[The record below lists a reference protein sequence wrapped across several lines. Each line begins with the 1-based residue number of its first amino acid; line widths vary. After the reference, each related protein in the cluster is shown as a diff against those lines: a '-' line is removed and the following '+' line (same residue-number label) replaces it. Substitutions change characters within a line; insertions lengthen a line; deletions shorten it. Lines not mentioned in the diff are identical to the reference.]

1 MSTQNSDKTDRS
13 TLLKEAILD
22 AKMVKAVALA
32 NAKLVVEEQ
41 FTPRLQSML
50 SKKIQQEVEGEDAVG
65 ADDEASD
72 IDDIQPDPQKPVTQA
87 PAQPA
92 QTPIAPEAP
101 KAPAPSTEA
110 PVEQPAP
117 EAQIAPTAD
126 VPATTPEAPVPEV
139 TPSIPA
145 QEPAPIPGET
155 TDVPVVPGSTEQ
167 EGDDIDVEAL
177 IKELSIE
184 APTETQ
190 PVADGQGDDDDVEI
204 DLESLFDKDGIEPDA
219 NATQE
224 PSQEKVDETAS
235 TGEITDAEIEDLLR
249 EIKSGSDDEKSEE
262 DDSDEEDKDDES
274 KCIKEENISLS
285 KKLNEAL
292 DTVQYLRDRINEI
305 NVLNS
310 KLLYTNKL
318 FKEHTLNVNQK
329 GKVFEAFDHSQS
341 VRETKLIYNT
351 LCESFKSGKE
361 TTAPQRKLASVT
373 STITEGLASKSIAST
388 KPTKPEVILESAN
401 SDKNEL
407 RSRLMQLAGISSKQ
421 R

>member
-50 SKKIQQEVEGEDAVG
+50 SKKIQQEVDGEDAVG

-72 IDDIQPDPQKPVTQA
+72 IDDIQPASQNPVAQV
-87 PAQPA
+87 PA
-92 QTPIAPEAP
+92 PIAPEAP
-101 KAPAPSTEA
+101 IAPAPSTEA

-126 VPATTPEAPVPEV
+126 VPVTAPEAPTPEV
-139 TPSIPA
+139 APSIQA

-177 IKELSIE
+177 IKELSAE
-184 APTETQ
+184 APTEAQ
-190 PVADGQGDDDDVEI
+190 PVTDTQEDDDDVEI
-204 DLESLFDKDGIEPDA
+204 NLESLFDKDGIEPDA
-219 NATQE
+219 NAIQE

-262 DDSDEEDKDDES
+262 EDEEDKDDES

-329 GKVFEAFDHSQS
+329 GKVFEAFDRSQS

>member
-50 SKKIQQEVEGEDAVG
+50 SKKIQQEVDGEDAVG

-72 IDDIQPDPQKPVTQA
+72 IDDIQPASQTPVAQV
-87 PAQPA
+87 PA
-92 QTPIAPEAP
+92 PIAPEAP
-101 KAPAPSTEA
+101 IAPAPSTEA

-126 VPATTPEAPVPEV
+126 VPVTAPEAPTPEV
-139 TPSIPA
+139 APSIQA

-177 IKELSIE
+177 IKELSAE
-184 APTETQ
+184 APTEAQ
-190 PVADGQGDDDDVEI
+190 PVTDTQEDDDDVEI
-204 DLESLFDKDGIEPDA
+204 NLESLFDKDGIEPDA
-219 NATQE
+219 NAIQE
-224 PSQEKVDETAS
+224 PSQEQVDETAS

-329 GKVFEAFDHSQS
+329 GKVFEAFDRSQS

>member
-50 SKKIQQEVEGEDAVG
+50 SKKIQQEVDGEDAVG

-72 IDDIQPDPQKPVTQA
+72 IDDIQPASQTPVAQVPAQA
-87 PAQPA
+87 PA
-92 QTPIAPEAP
+92 PIAPEAP
-101 KAPAPSTEA
+101 ITPAPSTEA

-126 VPATTPEAPVPEV
+126 VPVTAPEAPTPEV
-139 TPSIPA
+139 APSIQA

-177 IKELSIE
+177 IKELSAE
-184 APTETQ
+184 APTEAQ
-190 PVADGQGDDDDVEI
+190 PVTDTQEDDDDVEI
-204 DLESLFDKDGIEPDA
+204 NLESLFDKDGIEPDA
-219 NATQE
+219 NAIQE
-224 PSQEKVDETAS
+224 PSQEQVDETAS

-262 DDSDEEDKDDES
+262 EDEEDKDDES

-329 GKVFEAFDHSQS
+329 GKVFEAFDRSQS

>member
-50 SKKIQQEVEGEDAVG
+50 SKKIQQEVDGEDAVG

-72 IDDIQPDPQKPVTQA
+72 IDDIQQAPQNPIAPA
-87 PAQPA
+87 PAQA
-92 QTPIAPEAP
+92 PIAPEAP
-101 KAPAPSTEA
+101 IAPAPSTEA

-126 VPATTPEAPVPEV
+126 VPVTAPEAPAPEGA
-139 TPSIPA
+139 PSIPA

-177 IKELSIE
+177 IKELSIG

-190 PVADGQGDDDDVEI
+190 PVADGQEDDDDDVEI
-204 DLESLFDKDGIEPDA
+204 NLESLFDEDGIEPDA
-219 NATQE
+219 NAT
-224 PSQEKVDETAS
+224 QEKVDETAS

-329 GKVFEAFDHSQS
+329 GKVFEAFDRSQS

>member
-72 IDDIQPDPQKPVTQA
+72 IDDIQQAPQNPIAPA
-87 PAQPA
+87 PAQA
-92 QTPIAPEAP
+92 PIAPEAP
-101 KAPAPSTEA
+101 IAPAPGTEA

-126 VPATTPEAPVPEV
+126 VPVTAPEAPAPEV
-139 TPSIPA
+139 APSIPA

-177 IKELSIE
+177 IKELSIG

-190 PVADGQGDDDDVEI
+190 PVADGQEDDDDVEI
-204 DLESLFDKDGIEPDA
+204 NLESLFDKDGIEPDA

-262 DDSDEEDKDDES
+262 EDEEDKDDES

-329 GKVFEAFDHSQS
+329 GKVFEAFDRSQS

>member
-50 SKKIQQEVEGEDAVG
+50 SKKIQQEVDGEDAVG

-72 IDDIQPDPQKPVTQA
+72 IDDIQPDTQKPVAQA
-87 PAQPA
+87 PAQAPA
-92 QTPIAPEAP
+92 PIAPEAP
-101 KAPAPSTEA
+101 ITPAPSTEA

-126 VPATTPEAPVPEV
+126 VPATAPEAPTPEV
-139 TPSIPA
+139 APSIQA

-177 IKELSIE
+177 IKELSAE
-184 APTETQ
+184 APTEAQ
-190 PVADGQGDDDDVEI
+190 PVTDTQEDDDDVEI

-219 NATQE
+219 NAIQE

-235 TGEITDAEIEDLLR
+235 TGEITDAEIEALLR
-249 EIKSGSDDEKSEE
+249 EIESGSDDE
-262 DDSDEEDKDDES
+262 ES
-274 KCIKEENISLS
+274 KRIKEENISLS

-329 GKVFEAFDHSQS
+329 GKVFEAFDRSQS

>member
-72 IDDIQPDPQKPVTQA
+72 IDDIQPDTQKPVAQA
-87 PAQPA
+87 PAQAPA
-92 QTPIAPEAP
+92 PIAPEAP
-101 KAPAPSTEA
+101 ITPAPSTEA

-126 VPATTPEAPVPEV
+126 VPATAPEAPAPEV
-139 TPSIPA
+139 APSIPA

-177 IKELSIE
+177 IKELSLE
-184 APTETQ
+184 APTKTQ
-190 PVADGQGDDDDVEI
+190 PVADGQGDDDDDVEI
-204 DLESLFDKDGIEPDA
+204 NLESLFDKDGIEPDA

-249 EIKSGSDDEKSEE
+249 EIKSGSEE

-274 KCIKEENISLS
+274 KRIKEENISLS

-329 GKVFEAFDHSQS
+329 GKVFEAFDRSQS

>member
-72 IDDIQPDPQKPVTQA
+72 IDDIQPDPQKPVAQA
-87 PAQPA
+87 PAQAPA
-92 QTPIAPEAP
+92 PIAPEAP
-101 KAPAPSTEA
+101 ITPAPSTEA

-126 VPATTPEAPVPEV
+126 VPATAPEAPAPEV
-139 TPSIPA
+139 APSIPA

-155 TDVPVVPGSTEQ
+155 TDVPVAPGSTEQ

-190 PVADGQGDDDDVEI
+190 PVADGQGDDDDDVEI
-204 DLESLFDKDGIEPDA
+204 NLESLFDKDGIEPDA

-249 EIKSGSDDEKSEE
+249 EIKSGSEE

-274 KCIKEENISLS
+274 KRIKEENISLS

-329 GKVFEAFDHSQS
+329 GKVFEAFDRSQS

>member
-50 SKKIQQEVEGEDAVG
+50 SKKIQQEVDGEDAVG

-72 IDDIQPDPQKPVTQA
+72 IDDIQPASQTPVAQV
-87 PAQPA
+87 PA
-92 QTPIAPEAP
+92 PIAPEAP
-101 KAPAPSTEA
+101 IAPAPSTEA

-126 VPATTPEAPVPEV
+126 VPVTAPEAPTPEV
-139 TPSIPA
+139 APSIQA

-177 IKELSIE
+177 IKELSAG
-184 APTETQ
+184 APTEAQ
-190 PVADGQGDDDDVEI
+190 PVTDTQEDDDDVEI
-204 DLESLFDKDGIEPDA
+204 NLESLFDKDGIEPDA
-219 NATQE
+219 NAIQE
-224 PSQEKVDETAS
+224 PSQEQVDETAS

-262 DDSDEEDKDDES
+262 EDEEDKDDES

-329 GKVFEAFDHSQS
+329 GKVFEAFDRSQS

>member
-50 SKKIQQEVEGEDAVG
+50 SKKIQQEVDGEDAVG

-72 IDDIQPDPQKPVTQA
+72 IDDIQPASQTPVAQV
-87 PAQPA
+87 PA
-92 QTPIAPEAP
+92 PIAPEAP
-101 KAPAPSTEA
+101 IAPAPSTEA

-126 VPATTPEAPVPEV
+126 VPVTAPEAPTPEV
-139 TPSIPA
+139 APSIQA

-177 IKELSIE
+177 IKELSAE
-184 APTETQ
+184 APTEAQ
-190 PVADGQGDDDDVEI
+190 PVTDTQEDDDDVEI
-204 DLESLFDKDGIEPDA
+204 NLESLFDKDGIEPDA
-219 NATQE
+219 NAIQE
-224 PSQEKVDETAS
+224 PSQEQVDETAS

-262 DDSDEEDKDDES
+262 EDEEDKDDES

-329 GKVFEAFDHSQS
+329 GKVFEAFDRSQS

>member
-50 SKKIQQEVEGEDAVG
+50 SKKIQQEVDGEDAVG

-72 IDDIQPDPQKPVTQA
+72 IDDIQPASQTPVAQV
-87 PAQPA
+87 PA
-92 QTPIAPEAP
+92 PIAPEAP
-101 KAPAPSTEA
+101 IAPAPSTEA

-126 VPATTPEAPVPEV
+126 VPVTAPEAPTPEV
-139 TPSIPA
+139 APSIQA

-177 IKELSIE
+177 IKELSAE
-184 APTETQ
+184 APTEAQ
-190 PVADGQGDDDDVEI
+190 PVTDTQEDDDDVEI
-204 DLESLFDKDGIEPDA
+204 NLESLFDKDGIEPDA
-219 NATQE
+219 NAIQE

-262 DDSDEEDKDDES
+262 EDEEDKDDES

-329 GKVFEAFDHSQS
+329 GKVFEAFDRSQS

>member
-72 IDDIQPDPQKPVTQA
+72 IDDIQPDPQKPVAQA
-87 PAQPA
+87 PA
-92 QTPIAPEAP
+92 PIAPEAP
-101 KAPAPSTEA
+101 ITPAPSTEA

-126 VPATTPEAPVPEV
+126 VPSTAPEAPAPAVA
-139 TPSIPA
+139 PSIPA

-177 IKELSIE
+177 IKELSLE

-190 PVADGQGDDDDVEI
+190 PVADGQGDDDDDVEI
-204 DLESLFDKDGIEPDA
+204 NLESLFDKDGIEPDA

-249 EIKSGSDDEKSEE
+249 EIKFGSEE

-274 KCIKEENISLS
+274 KRIKEENISLS

-329 GKVFEAFDHSQS
+329 GKVFEAFDRSQS

>member
-72 IDDIQPDPQKPVTQA
+72 IDDIQQAPQNPIAPA
-87 PAQPA
+87 PAQA
-92 QTPIAPEAP
+92 PIAPEAP
-101 KAPAPSTEA
+101 IAPAPSTEA

-126 VPATTPEAPVPEV
+126 VPVTAPEAPAPEV
-139 TPSIPA
+139 APSIPA

-177 IKELSIE
+177 IKELSIG

-190 PVADGQGDDDDVEI
+190 PVADGQEDDDDVEI
-204 DLESLFDKDGIEPDA
+204 NLESLFDKDGIEPDA

-262 DDSDEEDKDDES
+262 EDEEDKDDES